1 MQSGFPTASLP
12 RGVDTASNADRPA
25 ATSRPSAT
33 SRRDDGNEPARDNAF
48 SDMVA
53 ASRQSDETA
62 GSKPAGRSK
71 SGEVE
76 AAKPAAE
83 AAPSSKSGNS
93 ASQDSAAGKTA
104 SDGNAAP
111 ATGSDASGNGQAA
124 SGDNTSK
131 QQGMAA
137 QAGASGTAAAAAQ
150 TSAQATGQ
158 ANAQVNAAALSAEAA
173 TAPRSSGGTA
183 GAPAQTAATPQSG
196 QASTATQTPDSG
208 NKGAAPASGATA
220 GSSASATGATGSA
233 ATGQAGQSETKADA
247 RVTTESSRTP
257 TVITTAGTG
266 ETGTTTA
273 QSGVSLP
280 DAASPAGQT
289 AASQAGQAAASQ
301 ASQVRTAQAGN
312 GRTGSEPAPVAG
324 KPASVAK
331 SGNQSA
337 KPAPASN
344 SVTATGPSTVP
355 PGANTAADPTGSADT
370 AAPLREGRE
379 TRAILETGNSGGLA
393 GSGRKTAAAQGQGA
407 PSSGTPKSGTTA
419 PTAPTTT
426 EVRPDAAIQLPRD
439 AAPGNPSPLGQ
450 LLATNG
456 GAGDTSQPL
465 QTVETDTAQADAEIQ
480 LNRAADARAGVDR
493 AGSNLP
499 RFAPHTAQQ
508 LAGQITRNFNNGQRV
523 FDIRLDPAELGK
535 VDVRLELRAD
545 NRVHA
550 VLTAERPETLAELQ
564 RAARDLERSLNDA
577 GLELAEDGLSFQMSE
592 DGQTSGS
599 EDDTPGTTMPIFA
612 DGGESGLTAETAAPV
627 VQQSRYGF
635 LLTRREGVDMR
646 V

>member
-1 MQSGFPTASLP
+1 
-12 RGVDTASNADRPA
+12 V
-25 ATSRPSAT
+25 
-33 SRRDDGNEPARDNAF
+33 
-48 SDMVA
+48 
-53 ASRQSDETA
+53 
-62 GSKPAGRSK
+62 
-71 SGEVE
+71 
-76 AAKPAAE
+76 
-83 AAPSSKSGNS
+83 
-93 ASQDSAAGKTA
+93 
-104 SDGNAAP
+104 
-111 ATGSDASGNGQAA
+111 
-124 SGDNTSK
+124 
-131 QQGMAA
+131 
-137 QAGASGTAAAAAQ
+137 
-150 TSAQATGQ
+150 QATGQ
-158 ANAQVNAAALSAEAA
+158 ATGQTSGQAGGPALPAEAA
-173 TAPRSSGGTA
+173 TAPRSSGDAA
-183 GAPAQTAATPQSG
+183 GEPAPKAATRQTG
-196 QASTATQTPDSG
+196 QASQAMQTPGTG
-208 NKGAAPASGATA
+208 NKGTAPASGATT

-233 ATGQAGQSETKADA
+233 AADQTGPSQNKADA
-247 RVTTESSRTP
+247 RMSAEPSRTP
-257 TVITTAGTG
+257 AVITTAGTG

-301 ASQVRTAQAGN
+301 APQVRNAQVSN
-312 GRTGSEPAPVAG
+312 GRTGNDAAPVAG
-324 KPASVAK
+324 KPASVGK
-331 SGNQSA
+331 SGNQGA
-337 KPAPASN
+337 KPAPAS
-344 SVTATGPSTVP
+344 SSATATNPSTVA
-355 PGANTAADPTGSADT
+355 PGADIAADATGKTAGPGSTDT
-370 AAPLREGRE
+370 AAPLRQGRE

-393 GSGRKTAAAQGQGA
+393 GSGRKTASAQAQGD
-407 PSSGTPKSGTTA
+407 PSAGSSKSGTIA
-419 PTAPTTT
+419 PAVPNTT

-456 GAGDTSQPL
+456 GAGDVSQPL

-564 RAARDLERSLNDA
+564 RAARDLERSLNEA

-592 DGQTSGS
+592 DGQTPGS
-599 EDDTPGTTMPIFA
+599 DDDTTGTAMPIFA
-612 DGGESGLTAETAAPV
+612 DGGESGLTADTAAPV